1 MNDTM
6 KSTASPYI
14 VALIAVAGVSWLSSV
29 WLAMLGLASAA
40 LLFLLPVLY
49 AATRGGVGP
58 GLFAA
63 LSGAGAYNFFLLPP
77 RFTFRVHGLDN
88 LVSLVVLV
96 AVAMVTSRLATKLMA
111 REAEALERACMG
123 EEAAELSAI
132 LGAHPAQS
140 ALQGGLDLI
149 SGRYGEMVLVSEDD
163 LQSIGAAFSSLDLS
177 AAAWAIHN
185 GDLTG
190 HGTRVMGTA
199 DWTFFPLVPKN
210 RPAREVAA
218 LARPANGSIRRAS
231 QLDHLRQL
239 ALLLG
244 QCRDRDMLEA
254 ERRDREILEQSDR
267 LRRTFMASMA
277 HDFRTPLTV
286 ITGQLAL
293 LAESSPGAG
302 EALVAAQRLERM
314 MADLLGAARL
324 ESSSLVPS
332 LESLDLVDVI
342 ASACDRMTL
351 PAHVTFTRTLPADL
365 PFVKADAVLLHHVL
379 ANLIDN
385 ALRHASSAVTLAA
398 TQDDGVV
405 HLAISDDGPGVPEAE
420 RSRIFERFIRLEG
433 SDQANGSGL
442 GLAIVKGFSDAM
454 GMSVSIST
462 AANGGAC
469 FTLVFP
475 LSERPC
481 A

>member
-1 MNDTM
+1 MHNMRT
-6 KSTASPYI
+6 TATPYI
-14 VALIAVAGVSWLSSV
+14 VALLSVAGVSWVSSAWLSV
-29 WLAMLGLASAA
+29 LGLASAA

-49 AATRGGVGP
+49 AATRGGIGP
-58 GLFAA
+58 GLFSA

-96 AVAMVTSRLATKLMA
+96 AVAIVTSRLATRLMA
-111 REAEALERACMG
+111 REAEALERASMG

-132 LGAHPAQS
+132 LGAHPARS
-140 ALQGGLDLI
+140 ALQGGLDLV
-149 SGRYGEMVLVSEDD
+149 SGRYGELVLVSEDA
-163 LQSIGAAFSSLDLS
+163 LQSIGADFSSLDLS

-185 GDLTG
+185 GDVTG
-190 HGTRVMGTA
+190 HGTQVMGTA
-199 DWTFFPLVPKN
+199 DWTFFPLVQKN

-218 LARPANGSIRRAS
+218 LARPANGSIRRAN
-231 QLDHLRQL
+231 QLEHLRQL

-254 ERRDREILEQSDR
+254 ERREREILEQSDH

-293 LAESSPGAG
+293 LAKTSVGAG
-302 EALVAAQRLERM
+302 EALAAAQRLERM

-324 ESSSLVPS
+324 ESRSLTPS
-332 LESLDLVDVI
+332 FESLDLVDVI
-342 ASACDRMTL
+342 AAACDGITL
-351 PAHVTFTRTLPADL
+351 PAHLVLTRTLPADL
-365 PFVKADAVLLHHVL
+365 PFVKADPVLLHHVL

-385 ALRHASSAVTLAA
+385 ALRHAKSQLSVAA
-398 TQDDGVV
+398 THEEGMVC
-405 HLAISDDGPGVPEAE
+405 LAISDDGPGVPEAE
-420 RSRIFERFIRLEG
+420 RTRIFDRFIRLEG
-433 SDQANGSGL
+433 GDQSSGSGL
-442 GLAIVKGFSDAM
+442 GLAIAKGFAVAM
-454 GMSVSIST
+454 GMAVSIST
-462 AANGGAC
+462 AAMGGAC
-469 FTLVFP
+469 FTLMFP
-475 LSERPC
+475 LAESSR